1 MDYKEQLI
9 SMIKA
14 AANLPKSELEQVPG
28 TDLWVKKGEVAKLF
42 SSVKEDIKDESEEY
56 YNAKAYEI
64 YKANEDNIAK
74 FERFNK
80 NLDSINANYE
90 KLSKQLAKLQGK
102 VDAVDKEK
110 LDKIM
115 HDIREYAENR
125 DILTNTIIDLVKN
138 EINANFVK
146 AINEQME
153 DIRNSF
159 LTSPRGTE
167 IGYGDNGLSILASDK
182 PEYDSLIGLLRLM
195 NTIDTN
201 EKIVSV
207 DGVMCV
213 NSSQVEEAKKLLSKI
228 KAFKRLKTES
238 KEDRMEKA
246 NQKLIDEIVA
256 ELRNIE
262 SKVKESKVAAI
273 YPMDNGVMMTPAYK
287 DQYKDLLKILKY
299 LNEANDKKFALTS
312 IWDGIAFVN
321 GPDRTAFI
329 ELISRTEPINDHNPN
344 NLKRENN
351 NKLIAELE
359 EYLKSMENDFNTYN
373 GVTNIA
379 SAVTKN
385 NTIVLDDAVNEYNY
399 IYDIIEILKDTEDKE
414 LYDVLGIASVSYDNI
429 TRFESLVSKTKKFG
443 KMIPEIEE
451 NKAEI
456 EKIKERLIELNNLAK
471 EKVKIDPSAKLAP
484 SGDVLEEDFEEYQ
497 ILIDKLRYLETSK
510 GKKGLEDVDGVKIL
524 PGYAPEYQNLNKRL
538 KELANRKVYQKNNIK
553 KIEELEAE
561 INHLSSL
568 ETDSIIEAK
577 IKALQEMIETLTIQD
592 WSSESLIVEGSLMV
606 NDLDKYKIA
615 LERLDNLAVRENL
628 RNNNVKE
635 IRELEEKINILVQ
648 NAQNSPSADKETING
663 LTVLS
668 SDTEKLKSLLDMK
681 DALIINDWANDDA
694 PTNGTIAVNDKDKY
708 MNALETLNK
717 IEKNKNQS
725 NNKKIE
731 EINKRIEQSKAN
743 PEESPIKL
751 EALET
756 IKNCL
761 ENAMTSNNLVEF
773 EGVKIDADDYAR
785 YIEAIAVIA
794 KNELEQKMAKDEEA
808 FKKLREDLKNKKGK
822 NPESKK
828 ERHKI
833 SLRKLKDKVKFKR
846 KRKETISEGIIKTIG
861 NRVKSGV
868 MHPVRTIKG
877 IRDNIKGLGKTAKES
892 YQNAREKVKNAAEE
906 RRNARKNKNIQEQVA
921 EELKTEEREEQ
932 QTTAQIGENVQ
943 AQILENS
950 KKRLLEIVAEQNGL
964 EENSPEYQA
973 LDKEAQDLGLKIA
986 ELEGIDPSME
996 IDFGAADEVI
1006 GNSTG
1011 SAGGSSVSTTPDKS
1025 VPIPP
1030 VTNIAPDTVAP
1041 PVVAVPST
1049 SDILNTLGGAAEST
1063 SSSFENSVDVST
1075 LEALRDQYQLER
1087 EAIGN
1092 PMDLQAISLETK
1104 INDLNDQINSLKGG
1118 SRK

>member
-9 SMIKA
+9 SMVKA

-28 TDLWVKKGEVAKLF
+28 TDLWVKRGEVAKLF
-42 SSVKEDIKDESEEY
+42 SSIQEEIKDESEEY

-125 DILTNTIIDLVKN
+125 DILTNIIVDLVKN

-213 NSSQVEEAKKLLSKI
+213 NASKVEEARKLLSKV

-273 YPMDNGVMMTPAYK
+273 YPMDNGVMMTPVYK
-287 DQYKDLLKILKY
+287 DRYKDLLKILKY

-321 GPDRTAFI
+321 GPDRAAFI
-329 ELISRTEPINDHNPN
+329 ELISRTEPINAHNPN

-359 EYLKSMENDFNTYN
+359 AYLKSMENDFNTYN

-385 NTIVLDDAVNEYNY
+385 NTIVLEGAVNEYNY

-429 TRFESLVSKTKKFG
+429 TRFESLVSKTKKLG
-443 KMIPEIEE
+443 KMIPDIEE

-456 EKIKERLIELNNLAK
+456 EKIKERLIELNNIAK
-471 EKVKIDPSAKLAP
+471 ERAKVDPNVKIAY

-497 ILIDKLRYLETSK
+497 ILIDKLRYLEISK
-510 GKKGLEDVDGVKIL
+510 GEKGLVDVDGVKIL
-524 PGYAPEYQNLNKRL
+524 SGYAKEYQNLNKRL
-538 KELANRKVYQKNNIK
+538 KELANRKVYQKNNAK
-553 KIEELEAE
+553 KIEELEEE
-561 INHLSSL
+561 IAKLSSL

-577 IKALQEMIETLTIQD
+577 IKALKEMIEALTIQD
-592 WSSESLIVEGSLMV
+592 WTSESLTVEDSLMV

-615 LERLDNLAVRENL
+615 LAKLDNIAELENL
-628 RNNNVKE
+628 RNNNAKE
-635 IRELEEKINILVQ
+635 IRRLEGEINILIQ
-648 NAQNSPSADKETING
+648 NAQNSPSAVKETVSG

-668 SDTEKLKSLLDMK
+668 SDAEKLKALLDMK
-681 DALIINDWANDDA
+681 NALVINDWVNDKIF
-694 PTNGTIAVNDKDKY
+694 TNENVAVNDIDKY
-708 MNALETLNK
+708 NNARETLK
-717 IEKNKNQS
+717 EIEKNKNQS
-725 NNKKIE
+725 NNQKKE
-731 EINKRIEQSKAN
+731 EINKKIEQSKAN
-743 PEESPIKL
+743 PEESSIKL

-756 IKNCL
+756 IKSCL
-761 ENAMTSNNLVEF
+761 ENAQNSVNLVEYD
-773 EGVKIDADDYAR
+773 GVKIDADDYAK
-785 YIEAIAVIA
+785 YIEAISTIS
-794 KNELEQKMAKDEEA
+794 KNELAVQLAKDEES
-808 FKKLREDLKNKKGK
+808 FKKLKEDLKNKKGK

-828 ERHKI
+828 ERHKV
-833 SLRKLKDKVKFKR
+833 SLRKLKDKVKFKK

-868 MHPVRTIKG
+868 MHPIEAIKKPWSKLVNVLNKAQEKH
-877 IRDNIKGLGKTAKES
+877 RRKKG
-892 YQNAREKVKNAAEE
+892 
-906 RRNARKNKNIQEQVA
+906 IQEQVA

-973 LDKEAQDLGLKIA
+973 LDKEAQDIGLKIA
-986 ELEGIDPSME
+986 ELEGINPSMKVDHDA
-996 IDFGAADEVI
+996 IDKVI
-1006 GNSTG
+1006 GNSTS
-1011 SAGGSSVSTTPDKS
+1011 SAGSSSVSTTPDKS

-1049 SDILNTLGGAAEST
+1049 SDILNTLDGAAETTISP
-1063 SSSFENSVDVST
+1063 SENPIDIST
-1075 LEALRDQYQLER
+1075 LEALRDQYQLEY
-1087 EAIGN
+1087 ETIGN
-1092 PMDLQAISLETK
+1092 PMSIEAISLETK

>member
-9 SMIKA
+9 SMVKEA
-14 AANLPKSELEQVPG
+14 ENLPKSELEQVPG

-42 SSVKEDIKDESEEY
+42 SSVQEEIKDESEEY

-125 DILTNTIIDLVKN
+125 DILTNIIVDLVKN

-213 NSSQVEEAKKLLSKI
+213 NASKVEEARKLLSKV

-273 YPMDNGVMMTPAYK
+273 YPMDNGVMMTPVYK
-287 DQYKDLLKILKY
+287 DRYKDLLKILKY

-321 GPDRTAFI
+321 GPDREAFI
-329 ELISRTEPINDHNPN
+329 ELISRTEPINAHNPN

-385 NTIVLDDAVNEYNY
+385 NTIVLEGAVKEYDY
-399 IYDIIEILKDTEDKE
+399 IYDIIEILKDTEGKE

-429 TRFESLVSKTKKFG
+429 TRFEYLVSKTKKLG

-456 EKIKERLIELNNLAK
+456 ETIKARLTELNNIAK
-471 EKVKIDPSAKLAP
+471 EKAKTNSNIELAP
-484 SGDVLEEDFEEYQ
+484 NGVVLASDLPEYEA
-497 ILIDKLRYLETSK
+497 LVEKLKCLEKSKGSSNLTPVNGAMIDKDFADKYAAADQK
-510 GKKGLEDVDGVKIL
+510 LEDI
-524 PGYAPEYQNLNKRL
+524 NKP
-538 KELANRKVYQKNNIK
+538 
-553 KIEELEAE
+553 KIEERKNKEVIKTNGSKHPNLNVD
-561 INHLSSL
+561 I
-568 ETDSIIEAK
+568 AK
-577 IKALQEMIETLTIQD
+577 LISKGNKALLGIKPEEATLIEGKKILNKDVAEYNALLTI
-592 WSSESLIVEGSLMV
+592 
-606 NDLDKYKIA
+606 
-615 LERLDNLAVRENL
+615 
-628 RNNNVKE
+628 
-635 IRELEEKINILVQ
+635 
-648 NAQNSPSADKETING
+648 
-663 LTVLS
+663 
-668 SDTEKLKSLLDMK
+668 
-681 DALIINDWANDDA
+681 
-694 PTNGTIAVNDKDKY
+694 
-708 MNALETLNK
+708 
-717 IEKNKNQS
+717 
-725 NNKKIE
+725 
-731 EINKRIEQSKAN
+731 KR
-743 PEESPIKL
+743 
-751 EALET
+751 
-756 IKNCL
+756 CL
-761 ENAMTSNNLVEF
+761 ENAEVSNNLVEF
-773 EGVKIDADDYAR
+773 DGVKIDDDDYAD
-785 YIEAIAVIA
+785 YIEAISTLDKV
-794 KNELEQKMAKDEEA
+794 KNSIDEHNKSLEGLADEV
-808 FKKLREDLKNKKGK
+808 RNKKGK

-828 ERHKI
+828 ERHKV

-861 NRVKSGV
+861 NRVKNGV

-892 YQNAREKVKNAAEE
+892 YQSAREKVKNGAEE

-932 QTTAQIGENVQ
+932 QTTAQIVENVQ

-950 KKRLLEIVAEQNGL
+950 KKRLSEIVAEQNGL

-973 LDKEAQDLGLKIA
+973 LDKEAQDLRSKIA
-986 ELEGIDPSME
+986 ELEGINPY
-996 IDFGAADEVI
+996 
-1006 GNSTG
+1006 
-1011 SAGGSSVSTTPDKS
+1011 KS

-1041 PVVAVPST
+1041 PVVAVPPT
-1049 SDILNTLGGAAEST
+1049 DDILNTLDGAAETT
-1063 SSSFENSVDVST
+1063 SSPSENPIDIST
-1075 LEALRDQYQLER
+1075 LEALRDQYLLEY

-1104 INDLNDQINSLKGG
+1104 LDDLNNQIAELRGG